1 MIRGNVLVTG
11 ATGLIGKSIV
21 KRLVS
26 SKDVTVVAVV
36 RNIEKAIS
44 LFGNETENLK
54 YIVGDVLT
62 LTAINIPIDYIIHG
76 ASQTSSK
83 AFINE
88 PVETIMTA
96 IQGTKNMLDIAIQN
110 SVKGFIYLSSME
122 VYGNPTDDK
131 KIAEDHNTNI
141 DTMKTRSCYPESK
154 RMCESLCA
162 SYVSEY
168 GVPAKVL
175 RLTQTFGPGVEY
187 NDGRVF
193 AEFARCAIERK
204 NIVLHTKGMT
214 KRNYLYTEDAVNA
227 ILIVLEKGKPGEAY
241 NAANEETYCSIY
253 EMACIVAQ
261 KCAHG
266 KIKVLVEETD
276 VEKWGYAPFL
286 CMNLDTFKLSEL
298 GWHPEVGLE
307 DMFLKT
313 MFSMKKINEEN

>member
-1 MIRGNVLVTG
+1 MIRGTVLLTG

-21 KRLVS
+21 KRLTS

-36 RNIEKAIS
+36 RNIEKAVS
-44 LFGNETENLK
+44 LFGNEKENLK

-62 LTAINIPIDYIIHG
+62 LSSINKPIDYIIHG

-83 AFINE
+83 AFVNE

-96 IQGTKNMLDIAIQN
+96 IQGTKNMLDIATQN

-122 VYGNPTDDK
+122 VYGNPAGDE
-131 KIAEDHNTNI
+131 KITEEHSTNI
-141 DTMKTRSCYPESK
+141 NTMRTRSCYPESK

-162 SYVSEY
+162 SYFSEY
-168 GVPAKVL
+168 GVPAMVL

-193 AEFARCAIERK
+193 AEFARCAIEQK
-204 NIVLHTKGMT
+204 DIILHTKGMT

-227 ILIVLEKGKPGEAY
+227 ILTVLEKGNPGEAY
-241 NAANEETYCSIY
+241 NVANEETYCSIY
-253 EMACIVAQ
+253 DMACIVAQ

-266 KIKVLVEETD
+266 KIKVLVEEMD
-276 VEKWGYAPFL
+276 AEKLGYAPVL
-286 CMNLDTFKLSEL
+286 SMNLDTSKLSAL
-298 GWHPEVGLE
+298 GWRPEVSLE
-307 DMFLKT
+307 DMFLK
-313 MFSMKKINEEN
+313 MMNSMNK